1 LVIQL
6 PDGSIRT
13 KVEPVYAFPVS
24 ETSRYISLIDEEPNE
39 IGIIEDMKQIGDL
52 TMSEFDAGQQGSGHR
67 ERRRKQRHGG
77 GERKRDNVVMV
88 RVDEGDL
95 NRIDE
100 LVDSGQFNSRS
111 EATAFL
117 ISEGIKAK
125 QQMFEK
131 MAGKISQIQNLRT
144 ELGAMIAEDTKPSE
158 TVDPEPDNAGGS

>member
-1 LVIQL
+1 
-6 PDGSIRT
+6 
-13 KVEPVYAFPVS
+13 
-24 ETSRYISLIDEEPNE
+24 
-39 IGIIEDMKQIGDL
+39 
-52 TMSEFDAGQQGSGHR
+52 MSEFDGKHGRKKHR
-67 ERRRKQRHGG
+67 ERHRR
-77 GERKRDNVVMV
+77 GEHRRDNVVMV
-88 RVDEGDL
+88 RVNEGDL

-131 MAGKISQIQNLRT
+131 MAAKISQIQNLRT
-144 ELGAMIAEDTKPSE
+144 ELGAMIAEDTKPPE